1 MTTPLQQQLTSA
13 LAAAI
18 GAAGGQDGNNGFAK
32 SVFQLSGQIISWN
45 ENTNQ
50 NLVQVNG
57 TVLQNL
63 LVLQQGSNVQ
73 YFPGDTVFLL
83 KMDDSYVIMGKLGLP
98 GQNATSQIQTATAG
112 GVVILGP
119 TAGVWTAF
127 ADNGPALSV
136 QVGASCK
143 VAVTWSAD
151 VSSNQSDIEIG
162 WKISGASNVAPG
174 PFQGTTVHKG
184 GQGGAAPPPTEGDNL
199 MGFYTLQSNGINPGQ
214 NNFQM
219 MYRVTVTGTGTGVAV
234 GTRLLAVEPK

>member
-1 MTTPLQQQLTSA
+1 MTTPLQQQLTAA
-13 LAAAI
+13 LAGAI
-18 GAAGGQDGNNGFAK
+18 GAAGGQDGNNGFGK
-32 SVFQLSGQIISWN
+32 SVFQLSGQIIFWN

-83 KMDDSYVIMGKLGLP
+83 KMDDSYVVMGKLGLP
-98 GQNATSQIQTATAG
+98 GQNATSQIQTVTAG
-112 GVVILGP
+112 GVLNLLP

-127 ADNGPALSV
+127 PDNGPSLPV

-143 VAVTWSAD
+143 VAITWSAD
-151 VSSNQSDIEIG
+151 VSTNQSDIEIG

-174 PFQGTTVHKG
+174 PFQGSTVHKG
-184 GQGGAAPPPTEGDNL
+184 GVGGVSPPSEGDNL
-199 MGFYTLQSNGINPGQ
+199 IGFYTLQSNGINPGL
-214 NNFQM
+214 NIFQM
-219 MYRVTVTGTGTGVAV
+219 MYRITVTGGGTGASV
-234 GTRLLAVEPK
+234 GTRLLAIEPK